1 MSATPTGPSL
11 RPFRQGEVTAVVVT
25 DDGTVLSQHRTLRAA
40 ERTVRAAV
48 ASFRRRNVVASI
60 RVVGRD
66 DSEAW
71 AAVVAAHPEWDGEGR

>member
-1 MSATPTGPSL
+1 MNTTRPASSL

-25 DDGTVLSQHRTLRAA
+25 DDGTVLSHHRTLRSA
-40 ERTVRAAV
+40 ERTLRAAV
-48 ASFRRRNVVASI
+48 ASFRRRHVVAAI
-60 RVVGRD
+60 RAVGR

>member
-48 ASFRRRNVVASI
+48 ASFRRRHVVASI
-60 RVVGRD
+60 RAVGRD
-66 DSEAW
+66 DDAW
-71 AAVVAAHPEWDGEGR
+71 AAVAAAHPEWDGEGR